1 MKIHEITAGQLN
13 ELDVLGGVASLAKDA
28 VKATWGAMSNP
39 VKDQFRST
47 KDYFKSYTNNANPDD
62 SSAAFIAK
70 LTEEMPKD
78 GERAYYKDTS
88 YTYNEKSKSWYET
101 ESQDK
106 AGLVAQR
113 ALMLQYGFTI
123 SGKPTIALRKKILK
137 QLRREAQGVS
147 ADKKFTAAA
156 TAKIVNAFQQSM
168 NEYRSTGDLIRYLN
182 NAEFLAQYIA
192 QGYDLTLL
200 KKDVEGFFM
209 SGGVPYTNLLGDLY
223 QNLFVKP
230 DASKV
235 ADLKATYKTSGTRPA
250 STKTLGPADD
260 TAIKNA
266 IVSSISTF
274 DASDASNFGNYFNS
288 IKSAGYSI
296 DDYTN
301 LVQSEATKLV
311 RRSQTY
317 TDLGDMT
324 AFLDVMTALKP
335 VLPPVPATFGRKINS
350 LNFKTMFPGI
360 SARDLALLRQKR
372 TALMTP

>member
-1 MKIHEITAGQLN
+1 MKIHEITEAQLN
-13 ELDVLGGVASLAKDA
+13 ELDVLGGIKSLS
-28 VKATWGAMSNP
+28 KAALNAMSNP
-39 VKDQFRST
+39 VKVQYSATR
-47 KDYFKSYTNNANPDD
+47 DYFKSYTN
-62 SSAAFIAK
+62 SATPAISAK
-70 LTEEMPKD
+70 LAKEMPRD

-88 YTYNEKSKSWYET
+88 YTYHEKSKSWYET

-106 AGLVAQR
+106 AGLAARR
-113 ALMLQYGFTI
+113 ALMLQYGFTA
-123 SGKPTIALRKKILK
+123 SGTPTIALIKKIRK
-137 QLRREAQGVS
+137 QQRREDQGVS

-200 KKDVEGFFM
+200 KKDLEGFFM

-235 ADLKATYKTSGTRPA
+235 AGLKDTYKTGGTRPA
-250 STKTLGPADD
+250 STKTLATADD

-274 DASDASNFGNYFNS
+274 DASDAANFGNHLNS
-288 IKSAGYSI
+288 IKSAGYVI

-301 LVQSEATKLV
+301 LIQSEATKLV
-311 RRSQTY
+311 RQSHTY

-335 VLPPVPATFGRKINS
+335 TLPPVPATFGRKINS
-350 LNFKTMFPGI
+350 LNFKAMFPGI

-372 TALMTP
+372 TALVTP